1 MPHMLMTMIGYLA
14 GTLTTISFVP
24 QLFKTWQC
32 RSARE
37 ISYAWI
43 ATFTTG
49 IVLWLAYGLLL
60 WITPII
66 MANAVTL
73 MLVISLLVMKLRFR

>member
-24 QLFKTWQC
+24 QLFKTWRC

-43 ATFTTG
+43 STFTTG

-73 MLVISLLVMKLRFR
+73 MLVVSLLVMKVRFR